1 VRQAERIL
9 QREIT
14 LRLQFAPLDALVVPS
29 PNGIFLPTRSPAERD
44 LVRRI
49 VYRLKQ
55 DGALCPGAPDLVF
68 LWDTGCGCMELK
80 RPAEKNLLGR
90 QSAGQ
95 LSDDQKR
102 FRDRCQRF
110 CINYEVVM
118 SWPQARDLLKTW
130 GRLPMDWRDADQRAG
145 RAA

>member
-1 VRQAERIL
+1 MRQAERIL

-14 LRLQFAPLDALVVPS
+14 TRLQFAPLDAIVVPS
-29 PNGIFLPTRSPAERD
+29 PNGIFLPTRTPAERD

-49 VYRLKQ
+49 VYRLKL
-55 DGALCPGAPDLVF
+55 DGALCPGAPDLLF
-68 LWDTGCGCMELK
+68 LWNGGSACMELK
-80 RPAEKNLLGR
+80 RPAEKTLLGR

-102 FRDRCQRF
+102 FRDRCQQLG
-110 CINYEVVM
+110 INYEVVM
-118 SWPQARDLLKTW
+118 SWPQARELLQAW

>member
-14 LRLQFAPLDALVVPS
+14 TRLQFAPVAAVVVPS
-29 PNGIFLPTRSPAERD
+29 PNGIFLPTRSPTERD

-55 DGALCPGAPDLVF
+55 DGALCPGAPDLLF
-68 LWDTGCGCMELK
+68 LWATGCGCMELK
-80 RPAEKNLLGR
+80 RPAEKTLLGR

-95 LSDDQKR
+95 LSDDQKA
-102 FRDRCQRF
+102 FRALCQQLG
-110 CINYEVVM
+110 IPYEVVM
-118 SWPQARDLLKTW
+118 SWPQARDVLKAW
-130 GRLPMDWRDADQRAG
+130 GRIPRDWQDAEQRLS
-145 RAA
+145 RAS